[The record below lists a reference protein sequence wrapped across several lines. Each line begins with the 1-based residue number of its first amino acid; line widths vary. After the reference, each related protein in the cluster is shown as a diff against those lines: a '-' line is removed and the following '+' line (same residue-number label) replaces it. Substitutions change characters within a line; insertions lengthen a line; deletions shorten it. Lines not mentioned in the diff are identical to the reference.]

1 MSRIEGV
8 FDQEEHEKKNTY
20 TIIHKAVFQD
30 IVGDPKAFKCFRHS
44 RGQRCGFDFLV
55 TQRLNQFVRAI
66 GSAREKTLID
76 MSLLETVLFSN
87 KDQTRHLCGAE
98 ILVCPFDV

>member
-8 FDQEEHEKKNTY
+8 FDQEEHEKK
-20 TIIHKAVFQD
+20 IRVPRHCR
-30 IVGDPKAFKCFRHS
+30 GPKSLQMLHS
-44 RGQRCGFDFLV
+44 RGQRCGFGFLV

>member
-8 FDQEEHEKKNTY
+8 FDQEEHEKKKYVHHNTQGCVPRHCRG
-20 TIIHKAVFQD
+20 HKSLQML
-30 IVGDPKAFKCFRHS
+30 HS
-44 RGQRCGFDFLV
+44 RGQRCGFGFLV